1 MIRLPLTAAAL
12 VSTLALSLPAAADGT
27 ATAQYL
33 SGRLTVEVSG
43 PSIAIQLRL
52 PMTRATV
59 ETKAKQDFTQDEVI
73 ARLKAADKLFG
84 FPEAAKCQV
93 ESANAFAVDSQG
105 KITKND
111 GNMQAMYRFSCD
123 AAGAKSLDR
132 IKIKLFEGLPGLDS
146 LKLQISSDKGDRNV
160 EVTAANSDVAL

>member
-1 MIRLPLTAAAL
+1 
-12 VSTLALSLPAAADGT
+12 
-27 ATAQYL
+27 
-33 SGRLTVEVSG
+33 
-43 PSIAIQLRL
+43 
-52 PMTRATV
+52 MTRATV
-59 ETKAKQDFTQDEVI
+59 LELFAGTGAQDEVI

-132 IKIKLFEGLPGLDS
+132 IKTDVRNL
-146 LKLQISSDKGDRNV
+146 SD
-160 EVTAANSDVAL
+160 AARSRGA